1 MGATLETGADAP
13 GDARLL
19 ARLALLAVLGSLL
32 VLVLALGEGGLLVLG
47 AGILGVVL
55 CAAGVWWFVAHRGV
69 PRVIGALLVF
79 LAPAG
84 VVVLFAYKGLW
95 LTALILVLCWG
106 IALTCAR
113 AALRRS
119 RPERPQVA
127 TPAGRPARPVLIMN
141 PKSGGGKVGRFGLV
155 ERAEELGAR
164 VILLDPDAPA
174 DVAELARRAVADG
187 ADLLGV
193 AGGDGTQALVAA
205 VAAEHDLP
213 FLVISAGTR
222 NHLAM
227 DLGLDRNDPS
237 RCLDALTDGEELRI
251 DLGDVSG
258 RAFVNTVSFGVY
270 ADVVQ
275 RPEYRDDK
283 AGTALNLMPDLLVGD
298 GVRRLDSLVDGA
310 PLADQQALLVSNNP
324 YFSPDEISGTGR
336 RPRLDDGELGV
347 LGIRVEDAAQ
357 AADLAVRGSQ
367 SSGLTVLSAHRVEV
381 TVSGPAE
388 TDGTP
393 EQTENPG
400 TEGSAEGQGTSGAE
414 GAAEGQGI
422 SETEGSADVQGTAET
437 EGSTE
442 AQETSRTERSTQEQV
457 TSRTE
462 GSTEEQG
469 TSRTEGAAEEQGTS
483 GAERSAQEAET
494 SGPVEI
500 PVAVDGE
507 ALRMPTP
514 VVCTLRPGA
523 LRVLVPRDRPGV
535 VAPPPAVDWR
545 RILDLAFGRTVRT
558 TPR

>member
-1 MGATLETGADAP
+1 MGGAHRGGTADGA
-13 GDARLL
+13 GARERDLAVARFF
-19 ARLALLAVLGSLL
+19 ARLALLAAVGSLV
-32 VLVLALGEGGLLVLG
+32 VLVLALGEGGLLVVG
-47 AGILGVVL
+47 AGLLGLIL
-55 CAAGVWWFVAHRGV
+55 CAAGVWWFLAHRG
-69 PRVIGALLVF
+69 PLRLLGALLLV
-79 LAPAG
+79 LAPVG
-84 VVVLFAYKGLW
+84 VVVLYVWDGLW
-95 LTALILVLCWG
+95 LTALVLCLCWG
-106 IALTCAR
+106 LALFCAR

-119 RPERPQVA
+119 RPEKPQPT
-127 TPAGRPARPVLIMN
+127 TPAARPRRPVLIMN

-164 VILLDPDAPA
+164 VILLDPSAPA
-174 DVAELARRAVADG
+174 DVAALARQAVADG

-205 VAAEHDLP
+205 VAADHDLP

-222 NHLAM
+222 NHFAM
-227 DLGLDRNDPS
+227 DLGLDRNDPA

-283 AGTALNLMPDLLVGD
+283 AGTALSLMPDLLVGD

-310 PLADQQALLVSNNP
+310 RLDDQQALLVSNNP
-324 YFSPDEISGTGR
+324 YFSPDELSGAGR

-367 SSGLTVLSAHRVEV
+367 STGLTVLSAHRVEV
-381 TVSGPAE
+381 TA
-388 TDGTP
+388 TD
-393 EQTENPG
+393 TE
-400 TEGSAEGQGTSGAE
+400 
-414 GAAEGQGI
+414 
-422 SETEGSADVQGTAET
+422 D
-437 EGSTE
+437 
-442 AQETSRTERSTQEQV
+442 
-457 TSRTE
+457 
-462 GSTEEQG
+462 
-469 TSRTEGAAEEQGTS
+469 
-483 GAERSAQEAET
+483 
-494 SGPVEI
+494 I

-523 LRVLVPRDRPGV
+523 LRVQVPRDRPGV
-535 VAPPPAVDWR
+535 VPPPPAVDWR
-545 RILDLAFGRTVRT
+545 RILDLALGRAESPPTG
-558 TPR
+558 